1 MTERKVIPLVLKLR
15 FLVTLLAGV
24 GAAAMSLVIFLIAND
39 RIILVLG
46 GLLFICCVF
55 RSRSIW
61 TLISNDRYEMV
72 EGVCSG
78 VTSHPFRRYRKIHL
92 LDGNG
97 AEFTLLLDR
106 NARFHIGT
114 PYRFYFQKDARP
126 LVGNPY
132 LDASLSTNTFL
143 GYEEIQ
149 VSDINE
155 SKSEE
160 N

>member
-1 MTERKVIPLVLKLR
+1 
-15 FLVTLLAGV
+15 
-24 GAAAMSLVIFLIAND
+24 MSLVIFLIAND

-55 RSRSIW
+55 RSKSIW

-78 VTSHPFRRYRKIHL
+78 VTSPPFRRYRKIHL

-149 VSDINE
+149 VSDVNE

>member
-1 MTERKVIPLVLKLR
+1 
-15 FLVTLLAGV
+15 
-24 GAAAMSLVIFLIAND
+24 MSLVIFLIAND

-55 RSRSIW
+55 RSKSIW

-78 VTSHPFRRYRKIHL
+78 VTSPPFRRYRKIHL

-106 NARFHIGT
+106 NARFHIAT

-149 VSDINE
+149 VSDVNE

>member
-1 MTERKVIPLVLKLR
+1 
-15 FLVTLLAGV
+15 
-24 GAAAMSLVIFLIAND
+24 MSLVIFLIAND

-78 VTSHPFRRYRKIHL
+78 VTSPPFRRYRKIHL

>member
-1 MTERKVIPLVLKLR
+1 
-15 FLVTLLAGV
+15 
-24 GAAAMSLVIFLIAND
+24 MSLVIFLIAND

-55 RSRSIW
+55 RSKSIW

-78 VTSHPFRRYRKIHL
+78 VTSPPFRRYRKIHL

-114 PYRFYFQKDARP
+114 PYRFYFQKDTRP
-126 LVGNPY
+126 LVGNSY
-132 LDASLSTNTFL
+132 LDAALSTNTFL

-149 VSDINE
+149 VSDINTL
-155 SKSEE
+155 KSEE
-160 N
+160 K

>member
-1 MTERKVIPLVLKLR
+1 MEKIKKKHNL
-15 FLVTLLAGV
+15 
-24 GAAAMSLVIFLIAND
+24 MSLVIFLIAND

-78 VTSHPFRRYRKIHL
+78 VTSPPFRRYRKIHL

>member
-1 MTERKVIPLVLKLR
+1 
-15 FLVTLLAGV
+15 
-24 GAAAMSLVIFLIAND
+24 MSLVIFLIAND

-78 VTSHPFRRYRKIHL
+78 VTSPPFRRYRKIHL

-149 VSDINE
+149 VSDVNE
-155 SKSEE
+155 SESEE

>member
-1 MTERKVIPLVLKLR
+1 
-15 FLVTLLAGV
+15 
-24 GAAAMSLVIFLIAND
+24 MSLVIFLIAND

-55 RSRSIW
+55 RSKSIW

-78 VTSHPFRRYRKIHL
+78 VTSPPFRRYRKIHL

-97 AEFTLLLDR
+97 AKFTLLLDR

-149 VSDINE
+149 VSDVNE

>member
-1 MTERKVIPLVLKLR
+1 MLR
-15 FLVTLLAGV
+15 RHL
-24 GAAAMSLVIFLIAND
+24 S
-39 RIILVLG
+39 
-46 GLLFICCVF
+46 
-55 RSRSIW
+55 
-61 TLISNDRYEMV
+61 
-72 EGVCSG
+72 
-78 VTSHPFRRYRKIHL
+78 PFRRYRKIHL

-114 PYRFYFQKDARP
+114 PYRFYFQKNARP

-160 N
+160 IYLVLQKILCFPLFLS

>member
-1 MTERKVIPLVLKLR
+1 
-15 FLVTLLAGV
+15 
-24 GAAAMSLVIFLIAND
+24 MSLVIFLIAND

-55 RSRSIW
+55 RTRSIW

-78 VTSHPFRRYRKIHL
+78 VTSPPFRRYRKIHL

-126 LVGNPY
+126 LVGNSY
-132 LDASLSTNTFL
+132 LYASLSTNTFL

-149 VSDINE
+149 VSDINT

-160 N
+160 K

>member
-1 MTERKVIPLVLKLR
+1 
-15 FLVTLLAGV
+15 
-24 GAAAMSLVIFLIAND
+24 MSLVIFLIAND

-55 RSRSIW
+55 RSKSIW

-78 VTSHPFRRYRKIHL
+78 VTSPPFRRYRKIHL

-132 LDASLSTNTFL
+132 LDASLSTNIFL

>member
-1 MTERKVIPLVLKLR
+1 
-15 FLVTLLAGV
+15 
-24 GAAAMSLVIFLIAND
+24 MSLVIFLIAND

-55 RSRSIW
+55 RSKSIW

-78 VTSHPFRRYRKIHL
+78 VTSPPFRRYRKIHL

-97 AEFTLLLDR
+97 TEFTLLLDR

>member
-1 MTERKVIPLVLKLR
+1 
-15 FLVTLLAGV
+15 
-24 GAAAMSLVIFLIAND
+24 MSLVIFLIAND

-55 RSRSIW
+55 RSKSIW

-78 VTSHPFRRYRKIHL
+78 VTSPPFRRYRKIHL

-149 VSDINE
+149 VSDINTL
-155 SKSEE
+155 KSEE
-160 N
+160 K

>member
-1 MTERKVIPLVLKLR
+1 
-15 FLVTLLAGV
+15 
-24 GAAAMSLVIFLIAND
+24 MSLVIFLIAND

-55 RSRSIW
+55 RSKSIW

-78 VTSHPFRRYRKIHL
+78 VTSPPFRRYRKIHL

-114 PYRFYFQKDARP
+114 PYRFYFQKDTRP
-126 LVGNPY
+126 LVGNSY

-149 VSDINE
+149 VSDINT

-160 N
+160 K

>member
-1 MTERKVIPLVLKLR
+1 
-15 FLVTLLAGV
+15 
-24 GAAAMSLVIFLIAND
+24 MSLVIFLIAND

-55 RSRSIW
+55 RSKSIW

-72 EGVCSG
+72 AGVCSG
-78 VTSHPFRRYRKIHL
+78 VTSPPFRRYRKIHL

-149 VSDINE
+149 VSDINT

>member
-1 MTERKVIPLVLKLR
+1 
-15 FLVTLLAGV
+15 
-24 GAAAMSLVIFLIAND
+24 MSLVIFLIAND

-55 RSRSIW
+55 RSKSIW

-78 VTSHPFRRYRKIHL
+78 VTSTPFRRYRKIHL

-149 VSDINE
+149 VSDVNE

>member
-1 MTERKVIPLVLKLR
+1 
-15 FLVTLLAGV
+15 
-24 GAAAMSLVIFLIAND
+24 MSLVIFLIAND

-55 RSRSIW
+55 RSKSIW

-78 VTSHPFRRYRKIHL
+78 VTSPPFRRYRKIHL

-114 PYRFYFQKDARP
+114 PYRFYFQKEARP

-149 VSDINE
+149 VSDVNE

>member
-1 MTERKVIPLVLKLR
+1 
-15 FLVTLLAGV
+15 
-24 GAAAMSLVIFLIAND
+24 MSLVIFLIAND

-55 RSRSIW
+55 RSKSIW

-78 VTSHPFRRYRKIHL
+78 VTSPPFRRYRKIHL

-97 AEFTLLLDR
+97 AKFTLLLDR

>member
-1 MTERKVIPLVLKLR
+1 
-15 FLVTLLAGV
+15 
-24 GAAAMSLVIFLIAND
+24 MSLVIFLIAND

-55 RSRSIW
+55 RSKSIW

-78 VTSHPFRRYRKIHL
+78 VTSPPFRRYRKIHL

-149 VSDINE
+149 VSDINT

-160 N
+160 K

>member
-1 MTERKVIPLVLKLR
+1 
-15 FLVTLLAGV
+15 
-24 GAAAMSLVIFLIAND
+24 MSLVIFLIAND

-55 RSRSIW
+55 RSKSIW

-78 VTSHPFRRYRKIHL
+78 VTSPPFRRYRKIHL

-106 NARFHIGT
+106 NERFHIGT

-149 VSDINE
+149 VSDVNE
-155 SKSEE
+155 SESEE

>member
-1 MTERKVIPLVLKLR
+1 
-15 FLVTLLAGV
+15 
-24 GAAAMSLVIFLIAND
+24 MSLVIFLIAND

-55 RSRSIW
+55 RSKSIW

-78 VTSHPFRRYRKIHL
+78 VTSPPFRRYRKIHL

-132 LDASLSTNTFL
+132 LDASLSINTFL

-149 VSDINE
+149 VSDVNE

>member
-1 MTERKVIPLVLKLR
+1 
-15 FLVTLLAGV
+15 
-24 GAAAMSLVIFLIAND
+24 MSLVIFLIAND
-39 RIILVLG
+39 LIIIVLG

-55 RSRSIW
+55 RSKSIW

-78 VTSHPFRRYRKIHL
+78 VTSPPFRRYRKIHL

-114 PYRFYFQKDARP
+114 PYRFYFQKDALP

-149 VSDINE
+149 VSNINE

>member
-1 MTERKVIPLVLKLR
+1 
-15 FLVTLLAGV
+15 
-24 GAAAMSLVIFLIAND
+24 MSLVIFLIAND

-78 VTSHPFRRYRKIHL
+78 VTSPPFRRYRKIHL

-97 AEFTLLLDR
+97 AKFTLLLDR

>member
-1 MTERKVIPLVLKLR
+1 MTDRNPIPWVLKRR

-24 GAAAMSLVIFLIAND
+24 GAAAMSFVIFLIA
-39 RIILVLG
+39 
-46 GLLFICCVF
+46 
-55 RSRSIW
+55 
-61 TLISNDRYEMV
+61 NDRYEMV

-78 VTSHPFRRYRKIHL
+78 VTSPPFRRYRKIHL

>member
-1 MTERKVIPLVLKLR
+1 
-15 FLVTLLAGV
+15 
-24 GAAAMSLVIFLIAND
+24 MSLVIFLIAND

-55 RSRSIW
+55 RSKSIW

-78 VTSHPFRRYRKIHL
+78 VTSPPFRRYRKIHL

-97 AEFTLLLDR
+97 AEFTLLLAR
-106 NARFHIGT
+106 NARCHIGT

-149 VSDINE
+149 VSDVNE
-155 SKSEE
+155 SESEE

>member
-1 MTERKVIPLVLKLR
+1 
-15 FLVTLLAGV
+15 
-24 GAAAMSLVIFLIAND
+24 MSLVIFLIAND

-55 RSRSIW
+55 RSKSIW

-78 VTSHPFRRYRKIHL
+78 VTSPPFRRYRKIHL

-106 NARFHIGT
+106 SARFHIGT

-149 VSDINE
+149 VSDVNE
-155 SKSEE
+155 SESEE

>member
-1 MTERKVIPLVLKLR
+1 
-15 FLVTLLAGV
+15 
-24 GAAAMSLVIFLIAND
+24 MSLVIFLIAND

-55 RSRSIW
+55 RSKSIW

-78 VTSHPFRRYRKIHL
+78 VTSPPFRRYRKIHL

-126 LVGNPY
+126 LVGNRY

-149 VSDINE
+149 VSDVNE

>member
-1 MTERKVIPLVLKLR
+1 
-15 FLVTLLAGV
+15 
-24 GAAAMSLVIFLIAND
+24 MSLVIFLIAND

-55 RSRSIW
+55 RTRSIW

-78 VTSHPFRRYRKIHL
+78 VTSPPFRRYRKIHL

-114 PYRFYFQKDARP
+114 PYRFYFQKDTRP
-126 LVGNPY
+126 LVGNSY
-132 LDASLSTNTFL
+132 LDAALSTNTFL

-149 VSDINE
+149 VSDINTL
-155 SKSEE
+155 KSEE
-160 N
+160 K

>member
-1 MTERKVIPLVLKLR
+1 
-15 FLVTLLAGV
+15 
-24 GAAAMSLVIFLIAND
+24 MSLVIFLIAND

-55 RSRSIW
+55 RSKSIW

-78 VTSHPFRRYRKIHL
+78 VTSPPFRRYRKIHL

>member
-1 MTERKVIPLVLKLR
+1 
-15 FLVTLLAGV
+15 
-24 GAAAMSLVIFLIAND
+24 MSLVIFLIAND

-55 RSRSIW
+55 RSKSIW

-78 VTSHPFRRYRKIHL
+78 VTSPPFRRYRKIHL

-149 VSDINE
+149 VSDVNE
-155 SKSEE
+155 SESEE

>member
-1 MTERKVIPLVLKLR
+1 
-15 FLVTLLAGV
+15 
-24 GAAAMSLVIFLIAND
+24 MSLVIFLIAND

-55 RSRSIW
+55 RSKSIW

-78 VTSHPFRRYRKIHL
+78 VTSPPFRRYRKIHL

-114 PYRFYFQKDARP
+114 PYRFYFQKDARS

>member
-1 MTERKVIPLVLKLR
+1 
-15 FLVTLLAGV
+15 
-24 GAAAMSLVIFLIAND
+24 MSLVIFLIAND

-55 RSRSIW
+55 RTRSIW

-78 VTSHPFRRYRKIHL
+78 VTSPPFRRYRKIHL

>member
-1 MTERKVIPLVLKLR
+1 
-15 FLVTLLAGV
+15 
-24 GAAAMSLVIFLIAND
+24 MSLVIFLIAND

-55 RSRSIW
+55 RSKSIW

-78 VTSHPFRRYRKIHL
+78 VTSPPFRRYRKIHL
-92 LDGNG
+92 LDWNG

-143 GYEEIQ
+143 GYEVIQ
-149 VSDINE
+149 VSDVNE

>member
-1 MTERKVIPLVLKLR
+1 
-15 FLVTLLAGV
+15 
-24 GAAAMSLVIFLIAND
+24 MSLVIFLIAND

-78 VTSHPFRRYRKIHL
+78 VTSPPFRRYRKIHL

-149 VSDINE
+149 VSDVNE